1 MNLPEKAIFL
11 MIKLA
16 AIFYYLGTYV
26 IALQSPDITS
36 SYYIVANVNF
46 VVFPP
51 ILVIYAILLRRRK
64 FA

>member
-1 MNLPEKAIFL
+1 